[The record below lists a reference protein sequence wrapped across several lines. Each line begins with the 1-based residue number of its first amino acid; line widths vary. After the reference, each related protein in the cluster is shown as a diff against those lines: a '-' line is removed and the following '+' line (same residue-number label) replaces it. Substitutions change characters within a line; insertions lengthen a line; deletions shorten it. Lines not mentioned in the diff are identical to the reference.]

1 MKHYEIRQG
10 TADDKRSEDFLRKMY
25 HLQEYAEKEF
35 KEDFKEFLDYLN
47 YVTNRFMRK
56 YCYETDN
63 VIALGRTADGTYF
76 IREFPVPA
84 DGKTYMPRRDEIGC
98 YIETD
103 EEQRS

>member
-1 MKHYEIRQG
+1 MKHYGIRQG
-10 TADDKRSEDFLRKMY
+10 TANDKRSEDFLRKMY

-35 KEDFKEFLDYLN
+35 KEDFKEFFDYLI

-63 VIALGRTADGTYF
+63 IIALGRTEDGIYF

-84 DGKTYMPRRDEIGC
+84 CGKTYSSHRDENGC

-103 EEQRS
+103 EE

>member
-56 YCYETDN
+56 YCFETDN

>member
-1 MKHYEIRQG
+1 MKYYEIRQG
-10 TADDKRSEDFLRKMY
+10 TANDKRSEDFLRKMY
-25 HLQEYAEKEF
+25 HLQKYAAEEF
-35 KEDFKEFLDYLN
+35 EEDFKGFFDYLS

-63 VIALGRTADGTYF
+63 IIALSRTEDGIYF

-84 DGKTYMPRRDEIGC
+84 GGKTYSSHRDENGC

-103 EEQRS
+103 EE